1 MRDLEFLCGD
11 LIEECFDSD
20 PAFKQTVMKTL
31 KNKIMDAV
39 NELALKDIVQSQSE
53 EMIQYLFNE
62 DSELLDNIRD
72 ELSELICDKLEV
84 RLKDESIY

>member
-1 MRDLEFLCGD
+1 MRDLELLCGD

-20 PAFKQTVMKTL
+20 PDFKQTVMTTL

-39 NELALKDIVQSQSE
+39 NELSLKDIVQSQSE

-62 DSELLDNIRD
+62 DSEFFDNIRD
-72 ELSELICDKLEV
+72 ELTELLRGKLEV
-84 RLKDESIY
+84 KIKDESIY

>member
-1 MRDLEFLCGD
+1 MRDLELLCGD

-20 PAFKQTVMKTL
+20 PTFKQTVMKTL

-62 DSELLDNIRD
+62 DSEFFDNIRD

-84 RLKDESIY
+84 RLKDESVY

>member
-1 MRDLEFLCGD
+1 MRDLELLCGD

-31 KNKIMDAV
+31 KNKIMDAI
-39 NELALKDIVQSQSE
+39 NELALKDIIQSQSE

-62 DSELLDNIRD
+62 DSEFFDNIRD
-72 ELSELICDKLEV
+72 ELTELLRGKLEV
-84 RLKDESIY
+84 KIKDESIY

>member
-1 MRDLEFLCGD
+1 MRDLELLCGD

-20 PAFKQTVMKTL
+20 PDFKQTVMTTL

-39 NELALKDIVQSQSE
+39 NELSLKDIVQSQSE

-62 DSELLDNIRD
+62 DSEFFDNIRD
-72 ELSELICDKLEV
+72 ELTELLCGKLEV
-84 RLKDESIY
+84 KIKDESIY

>member
-1 MRDLEFLCGD
+1 MRDLELLCGD

-20 PAFKQTVMKTL
+20 PDFKQTVMKTL

-62 DSELLDNIRD
+62 DSEFFDNIKD

>member
-1 MRDLEFLCGD
+1 MRDLELLCGD

-20 PAFKQTVMKTL
+20 PGFKQTVMKTL

-62 DSELLDNIRD
+62 DSEFFDNIRD

>member
-1 MRDLEFLCGD
+1 MRNLDLLYGD

-31 KNKIMDAV
+31 KNKIMDAI
-39 NELALKDIVQSQSE
+39 NELTLKDIVQSQSE

-72 ELSELICDKLEV
+72 EISELICDKLEV
-84 RLKDESIY
+84 KVKDESIY